1 MLFQK
6 TYFFLAL
13 IFIQFYLGYNIA
25 GVEFVAYSYLGTS
38 LLNILSV
45 IVSNSGQNIFV
56 SAKYP
61 DGLYKIQSYAIQ
73 NGSLV
78 QNITFTEPPQ
88 QQIIPNQIMLHSSG
102 KILII

>member
-13 IFIQFYLGYNIA
+13 IFIEFYLGQNIA
-25 GVEFVAYSYLGTS
+25 GVESVAYADLGTS
-38 LLNILSV
+38 SLNILSV
-45 IVSNSGQNIFV
+45 ILTNSGQNIFV

-61 DGLYKIQSYAIQ
+61 DGLYKTQSYAIK

-78 QNITFTEPPQ
+78 KNITFTEPFRQKIAPK
-88 QQIIPNQIMLHSSG
+88 QIMLHSSG